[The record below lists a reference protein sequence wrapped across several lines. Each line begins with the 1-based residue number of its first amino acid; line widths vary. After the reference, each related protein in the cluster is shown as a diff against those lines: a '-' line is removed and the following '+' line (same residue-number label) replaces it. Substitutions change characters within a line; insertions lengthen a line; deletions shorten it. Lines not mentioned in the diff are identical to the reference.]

1 MKKIYTEPEFELA
14 FVTFE
19 RILDSSQITIEGQEQ
34 YGDED

>member
-14 FVTFE
+14 FVTVE
-19 RILDSSQITIEGQEQ
+19 RILDSSQITIEGDAQ

>member
-14 FVTFE
+14 FITFE
-19 RILDSSQITIEGQEQ
+19 RILDSSKIKIEDDAQ

>member
-19 RILDSSQITIEGQEQ
+19 RILDSSQIMIEGDAQ

>member
-19 RILDSSQITIEGQEQ
+19 RILDSSQIPIEDDAQ
-34 YGDED
+34 YGHED

>member
-1 MKKIYTEPEFELA
+1 MKKTYTEPEFELA

-19 RILDSSQITIEGQEQ
+19 RILDSSQITIEDDAQ

>member
-14 FVTFE
+14 FITFE
-19 RILDSSQITIEGQEQ
+19 RILDSSQIKIEDDAQ